1 MYATRPVFFQYST
14 RSTCAPGSTVR
25 PFVKN
30 WRPGWC
36 CIILKGDLV
45 VWFHKPNPNV
55 HLYWDQKPEEWVFMI
70 WLMVSCDIPLVP
82 QTNPNTCSF
91 VTTRLQHMWIT
102 FNITE
107 TCKHFG
113 IKTVQSWPVRFYHL
127 PSSPEI
133 CGSGLQNNMI
143 APHTGY
149 HVNDTLWYTVIVIV
163 AIVTVAM
170 VTNVQE
176 ATCPLVSVFLSAV
189 LSSPTELPVRR
200 GERSCHRCSFL
211 TSTWFPVPNH

>member
-1 MYATRPVFFQYST
+1 M
-14 RSTCAPGSTVR
+14 G
-25 PFVKN
+25 
-30 WRPGWC
+30 
-36 CIILKGDLV
+36 
-45 VWFHKPNPNV
+45 
-55 HLYWDQKPEEWVFMI
+55 
-70 WLMVSCDIPLVP
+70 
-82 QTNPNTCSF
+82 
-91 VTTRLQHMWIT
+91 
-102 FNITE
+102 
-107 TCKHFG
+107 
-113 IKTVQSWPVRFYHL
+113 FYHL

-170 VTNVQE
+170 VTIVQE

-200 GERSCHRCSFL
+200 EERSCHRCSLIRFL
-211 TSTWFPVPNH
+211 TSILIDSLSPIISPTSQIHSIPLSLKLKWPALWNGNNLTCSWWVDKVNVTIKLWS